1 MTLKVKISRNG
12 HFIDDSN
19 KYRFIYVPR
28 NISTEKK
35 AFFMS
40 ASASIFFP
48 RNGGENNELKKRYH
62 DHSSAAS
69 CFNQNSLPK
78 LSVSCSEFVCF
89 ELVVFSFLCRSFH
102 FNCFGGG
109 HLSLSY

>member
-35 AFFMS
+35 KIFHERFS
-40 ASASIFFP
+40 FNFFP
-48 RNGGENNELKKRYH
+48 AKRRGQQCCIFPCTVTT
-62 DHSSAAS
+62 A
-69 CFNQNSLPK
+69 
-78 LSVSCSEFVCF
+78 VRF
-89 ELVVFSFLCRSFH
+89 E
-102 FNCFGGG
+102 
-109 HLSLSY
+109 

>member
-28 NISTEKK
+28 NISTKKK

-48 RNGGENNELKKRYH
+48 RNGGDNNACYIIFSVTSAVKHLRLSH
-62 DHSSAAS
+62 WSCTCTTSSVGT
-69 CFNQNSLPK
+69 C
-78 LSVSCSEFVCF
+78 
-89 ELVVFSFLCRSFH
+89 
-102 FNCFGGG
+102 
-109 HLSLSY
+109 

>member
-35 AFFMS
+35 KNFHERFGFN
-40 ASASIFFP
+40 FFP
-48 RNGGENNELKKRYH
+48 EKIISAGYARHRSMVSKLKVTI
-62 DHSSAAS
+62 DQS
-69 CFNQNSLPK
+69 
-78 LSVSCSEFVCF
+78 
-89 ELVVFSFLCRSFH
+89 
-102 FNCFGGG
+102 
-109 HLSLSY
+109 

>member
-35 AFFMS
+35 NIFHERFGFNFFS
-40 ASASIFFP
+40 RETAV
-48 RNGGENNELKKRYH
+48 KTT
-62 DHSSAAS
+62 
-69 CFNQNSLPK
+69 
-78 LSVSCSEFVCF
+78 
-89 ELVVFSFLCRSFH
+89 SF
-102 FNCFGGG
+102 
-109 HLSLSY
+109 